1 MYNLGK
7 FRISVLGMGSKEE
20 DDGIEQ
26 GEIWGKR
33 LKEEDSPS
41 RHAMRPFG
49 GLE

>member
-26 GEIWGKR
+26 GEIWGK
-33 LKEEDSPS
+33 S
-41 RHAMRPFG
+41 
-49 GLE
+49 